1 MELYYKDLISE
12 EASLD
17 RLVDD
22 LMLVVQGADELNQA
36 TRTLNG
42 RQKQEITS
50 RLQQLKARCL
60 QLKSH
65 AIATAQATDQALR
78 HHPYSSVGFAFA
90 VGFISAW
97 LLKPRRLRL

>member
-22 LMLVVQGADELNQA
+22 LMLVVQGADELSQA
-36 TRTLNG
+36 TERLNG
-42 RQKQEITS
+42 REKQEIAS

-60 QLKSH
+60 QLKNH
-65 AIATAQATDQALR
+65 ALATAQATDKALR
-78 HHPYSSVGFAFA
+78 HHPYSSIGFAFA
-90 VGFISAW
+90 LGFISAW
-97 LLKPRRLRL
+97 LLKPRSRRL